1 MDRDIP
7 VYDIRTM
14 ESVIQASIAP
24 RKFTMVL
31 LAIFSGL
38 ALVLAAIGL
47 YGVIPYSVAR
57 RTQEI
62 GLRMA
67 VGAGMRDIFALI
79 VRQGMT
85 LALIGAAIGVGAAI
99 GLTRFLASL
108 LYGVRAI
115 DPISL
120 SIVPMLLLAVAFIA
134 CAVPALTATRVNPLR
149 ALRHD

>member
-1 MDRDIP
+1 M
-7 VYDIRTM
+7 
-14 ESVIQASIAP
+14 
-24 RKFTMVL
+24 L
-31 LAIFSGL
+31 LTIFSGL
-38 ALVLAAIGL
+38 TLVLAAIGL
-47 YGVIPYSVAR
+47 YGVIAYSVAR

>member
-1 MDRDIP
+1 M
-7 VYDIRTM
+7 
-14 ESVIQASIAP
+14 
-24 RKFTMVL
+24 L

-47 YGVIPYSVAR
+47 YGVIAYSVAR

-120 SIVPMLLLAVAFIA
+120 SIVPMVLLAVAFIA

>member
-1 MDRDIP
+1 M
-7 VYDIRTM
+7 
-14 ESVIQASIAP
+14 
-24 RKFTMVL
+24 L

-47 YGVIPYSVAR
+47 YGVIAYSVAR

-115 DPISL
+115 DPTSL
-120 SIVPMLLLAVAFIA
+120 SIVPMVLLAVAFIA

>member
-1 MDRDIP
+1 M
-7 VYDIRTM
+7 
-14 ESVIQASIAP
+14 
-24 RKFTMVL
+24 L

-47 YGVIPYSVAR
+47 YGVIAYSVAR